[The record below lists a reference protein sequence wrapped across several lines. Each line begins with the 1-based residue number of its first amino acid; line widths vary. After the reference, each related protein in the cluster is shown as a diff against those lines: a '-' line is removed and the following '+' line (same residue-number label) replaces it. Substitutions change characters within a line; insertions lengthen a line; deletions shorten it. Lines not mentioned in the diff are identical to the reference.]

1 MTSYLLPGLIA
12 AALLALPVAAADKP
26 SQAGAQPQAKAQTET
41 KLKNQAKPQ
50 PEAMAHSAKVNIN
63 TASVDELQGLK
74 GIGEVKAKA
83 IIAYREKH
91 GNFKSAQ
98 ELANVSGIGAKLI
111 EQNMGMILF

>member
-1 MTSYLLPGLIA
+1 MKPYLLPGLIA
-12 AALLALPVAAADKP
+12 TALLALPVAADKP
-26 SQAGAQPQAKAQTET
+26 SQADAQPQVKAQTET

-50 PEAMAHSAKVNIN
+50 AEAMAHSAKVNIN

-98 ELANVSGIGAKLI
+98 ELANVSGIGPKLI